1 MTATLRYALPEEQE
15 EFIAALQGQKARG
28 VLEELDTWLRGEL
41 KYADPPEARAAV
53 LQEARD
59 KLRELIEEAGGR
71 LWE

>member
-1 MTATLRYALPEEQE
+1 MTATLLFTLPEEQE

-59 KLRELIEEAGGR
+59 KLRELIEEAGVR